1 MIMDSEHIMT
11 VQPLDIRA
19 HGLDVRLLD
28 ECVETRHVK
37 IIALYATHPKH
48 PTSEAYVNPT
58 ETKYQYE
65 GFSYD

>member
-11 VQPLDIRA
+11 VQPLDIRV
-19 HGLDVRLLD
+19 HGLDVRLSD

-37 IIALYATHPKH
+37 IIALYATH